1 MHAYI
6 ALKKMEIAVVKR
18 KQHAGTEFH
27 NLAIF
32 RNKLSATSVPQHL
45 VQMLTYHKDKICTGV
60 EKSCMCVCDI
70 HKIELFQC

>member
-6 ALKKMEIAVVKR
+6 ALKKMEIAVVKG

-32 RNKLSATSVPQHL
+32 RNKLLATSVPPTSFTN
-45 VQMLTYHKDKICTGV
+45 V
-60 EKSCMCVCDI
+60 DI
-70 HKIELFQC
+70 SEGQNMYRG